1 MTDSEILAILLRML
15 IVISQISLTVTP
27 FRTWYV
33 ILVIFTTVF
42 WFWHVK
48 TRIITLSTEKIL
60 GPGLGGT
67 HTRTSCKL
75 NWCVLSESCARCPIM
90 IRHCKVFFVF
100 RLRKFSRGT
109 HNFPH
114 NPNTSL
120 KSFLCRGD
128 VGRFSIFPFSCQLGD
143 WSSLCWFFFTW
154 RHQKMKLN
162 KLLIFPKFYNF
173 RAAKN

>member
-15 IVISQISLTVTP
+15 IVMSQISLTVTP

-33 ILVIFTTVF
+33 ILVILTTVF

-60 GPGLGGT
+60 GHGSGGT
-67 HTRTSCKL
+67 HTRMSCKL
-75 NWCVLSESCARCPIM
+75 NWCVLSESYAGCPVM
-90 IRHCKVFFVF
+90 VRHCKVFFVF
-100 RLRKFSRGT
+100 FSLRKKNVRRGWENFSRGT

-128 VGRFSIFPFSCQLGD
+128 VGRFSILPFSCQWGD
-143 WSSLCWFFFTW
+143 WSSLCWFL
-154 RHQKMKLN
+154 HN
-162 KLLIFPKFYNF
+162 VI
-173 RAAKN
+173 KNQTK